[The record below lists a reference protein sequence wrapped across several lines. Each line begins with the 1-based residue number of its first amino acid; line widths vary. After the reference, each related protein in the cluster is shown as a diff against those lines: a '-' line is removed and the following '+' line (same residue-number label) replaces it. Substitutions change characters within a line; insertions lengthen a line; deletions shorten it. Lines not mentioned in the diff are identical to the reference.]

1 MTGLGE
7 VWKIALSLG
16 AVDTELALCQ
26 CCSRRIAEK
35 DGDNGKVAAAAAENS
50 SQRGQMGGGSST
62 KVEAAKREDRSKM
75 KKEAKLLRCALPNG
89 SAWSTE
95 RKYMR
100 RYRGKCD
107 IFFGSEHR
115 LRKEDIAEQ
124 FNKEQRTARMKQ
136 QAVSQ
141 KKEEEKELVEEM
153 QRKDCTERSVY
164 VQVDRP
170 KR

>member
-1 MTGLGE
+1 
-7 VWKIALSLG
+7 
-16 AVDTELALCQ
+16 
-26 CCSRRIAEK
+26 
-35 DGDNGKVAAAAAENS
+35 
-50 SQRGQMGGGSST
+50 MGGGSST

-89 SAWSTE
+89 SARSTE

-124 FNKEQRTARMKQ
+124 FNKEQRSENETAGSESEEGGGEGVGGRNAKKGLHRKERLRAGR
-136 QAVSQ
+136 QAQ
-141 KKEEEKELVEEM
+141 KVNGLKASM
-153 QRKDCTERSVY
+153 IT
-164 VQVDRP
+164 
-170 KR
+170 